1 MDRLS
6 PKQRS
11 ALMARIRG
19 KNTRPEMIVRRMV
32 HKMKFR
38 FRLHRSDLP
47 GKPDLVFPRLRKV
60 INVSGCFWH
69 MHGCARCRVPSSHRR
84 YWIAKLR
91 RNAARD
97 KRVRRSLR
105 LAGWEVL
112 VVWECQLSPPR
123 LDRMRTKISSF
134 LAVR

>member
-11 ALMARIRG
+11 ALMARIRS

-84 YWIAKLR
+84 YWLAKMR

-105 LAGWEVL
+105 RAGWKVL
-112 VVWECQLSPPR
+112 VVWECQLRPPR

-134 LAVR
+134 LTGR